1 MPTSNQVYP
10 ETADELNGNV
20 DDVFKAFEHMGKGI
34 LIKESDWKIFRKKI
48 IGWQENYMQ
57 KLNKEYIEILQRD
70 ENPAKNFWD
79 LENRIFHDKKSVGVV
94 IDMRRSMMFNNILSL
109 LNEEIIQLDDLNDFS
124 EEFQNGTKDVVNMLG

>member
-1 MPTSNQVYP
+1 MKLKKVI
-10 ETADELNGNV
+10 
-20 DDVFKAFEHMGKGI
+20 GKY
-34 LIKESDWKIFRKKI
+34 LERKL

-124 EEFQNGTKDVVNMLG
+124 EEFQNDIKDVVNMLG

>member
-1 MPTSNQVYP
+1 MY
-10 ETADELNGNV
+10 E
-20 DDVFKAFEHMGKGI
+20 
-34 LIKESDWKIFRKKI
+34 IKESDWKIFRKKI

-70 ENPAKNFWD
+70 ENPAKNFSD
-79 LENRIFHDKKSVGVV
+79 LENTIFHDKKSVGVV

-124 EEFQNGTKDVVNMLG
+124 EEFQNDIKDVVNMLG

>member
-1 MPTSNQVYP
+1 MY
-10 ETADELNGNV
+10 E
-20 DDVFKAFEHMGKGI
+20 
-34 LIKESDWKIFRKKI
+34 IKESDWKIFRKKI

-70 ENPAKNFWD
+70 ENPAKN
-79 LENRIFHDKKSVGVV
+79 FHDKKSVGVV

-124 EEFQNGTKDVVNMLG
+124 EEFQNDIKDVVNMLG